1 VIAAIDAPSE
11 EALEPIGGTGDTLT
25 GIVSA
30 LICGGFDIDRAA
42 LLAARSNRIAGRLAA
57 PTPMTQVA
65 EIIAR
70 IPQAVAQALAKS

>member
-1 VIAAIDAPSE
+1 
-11 EALEPIGGTGDTLT
+11 
-25 GIVSA
+25 

-42 LLAARSNRIAGRLAA
+42 LLAARANRIAGRLAA

-70 IPQAVAQALAKS
+70 IPEALGQALEKS